1 MYSHCGR
8 EDSVGA
14 LWYKRAPP
22 FIEIGQ
28 SPRDMFNL
36 CRKQYHNAYEFM
48 RAVHLSLV
56 PAAPPALGRSA
67 GSYFR
72 TAH

>member
-28 SPRDMFNL
+28 PPHDMFNL
-36 CRKQYHNAYEFM
+36 CRKQYHNAYD
-48 RAVHLSLV
+48 SC
-56 PAAPPALGRSA
+56 AP
-67 GSYFR
+67 F
-72 TAH
+72 T